1 MKSTLIIVGTLVLT
15 CLSLFGSQRD
25 PSNFYYRI
33 SPPGAPLKLEPVYYA
48 PRPTYPDLARRQRL
62 EGSGI
67 AQIHINP
74 DGSVA
79 SVDML
84 KSTDHKILDDAAI
97 HGFLGWRF
105 RPHSVNVVRV
115 AIQYRMRLSSVR
127 WGSRADLKNI
137 GDGDG
142 VVIVARHS

>member
-1 MKSTLIIVGTLVLT
+1 MKSTLVVGALVLSYV
-15 CLSLFGSQRD
+15 LLFASARD
-25 PSNFYYRI
+25 PSNFFYRV
-33 SPPGAPLKLEPVYYA
+33 SPPGEPLKLEPVYYA
-48 PRPTYPDLARRQRL
+48 PRPEYPQSARKQHL
-62 EGSGI
+62 EGTGI
-67 AQIHINP
+67 AEIQIKP

-79 SVDML
+79 SVNML
-84 KSTDHKILDDAAI
+84 RSTGHKILDEAVI

-105 RPHSVNVVRV
+105 RAHSVKVVRV
-115 AIQYRMRLSSVR
+115 PIQYRMRLSSVR